1 MGVRGIRGA
10 ITVETNNADEI
21 VAATEELLKEIIAKN
36 HLEAEDV
43 ASILITTTE
52 DLDAVFPAKAVR
64 NLSGWEYVPL
74 MCAREIPVP
83 GSLPLCI
90 RVMLHVNTTK
100 SQREITH
107 VFLREAV
114 KLRPDLV
121 KPS

>member
-10 ITVETNNADEI
+10 ITVETNRDEDI
-21 VAATEELLKEIIAKN
+21 VVATEMLIREIIVQN
-36 HLEAEDV
+36 ELEAEDV

-64 NLSGWEYVPL
+64 NVNGWEYVPL

-83 GSLPLCI
+83 GSLPMCI

-100 SQREITH
+100 SQREINH

-121 KPS
+121 KP